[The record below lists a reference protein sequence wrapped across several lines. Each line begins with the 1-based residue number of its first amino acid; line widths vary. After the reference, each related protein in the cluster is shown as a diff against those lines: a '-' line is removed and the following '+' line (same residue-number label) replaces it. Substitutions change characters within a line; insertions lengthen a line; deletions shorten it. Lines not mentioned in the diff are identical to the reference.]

1 MCGRLDDDRSRH
13 NGAVA
18 IDVPRVRVTVARD
31 DARSKS
37 PGAAD
42 HRNGATAADWIGTE
56 RHPRDR
62 GVDHPLNEHGWRARH
77 GSRDHVGADRR
88 GFAS

>member
-1 MCGRLDDDRSRH
+1 MLSARTPSARGIAAMCGRLDDDRSRH

-42 HRNGATAADWIGTE
+42 HRNGATAADWT
-56 RHPRDR
+56 
-62 GVDHPLNEHGWRARH
+62 LNDTPETVESIIR
-77 GSRDHVGADRR
+77 
-88 GFAS
+88 